1 MTYCPP
7 GKLCLDSTTS
17 YISTSLILVLIYLIY
32 TNLRHDSDTK
42 NNEIIVIKDKMV
54 EKDNYINNLMTENKV
69 FKLENSIASSNMYN
83 RRISDPLMP
92 PLRTPE
98 HTTPINIP
106 TRGYNPQYQQIGVL
120 FGDVGGKTLPLY
132 GKPSYPGSRKWLYY
146 TGSDQYNSVKLNVKQ
161 NNKNCSSEHGC
172 NEIYDGDTVSV
183 DPYGTDFKVN
193 IYEYDKPRYIPH
205 LF

>member
-1 MTYCPP
+1 MSFCPP
-7 GKLCLDSTTS
+7 GKLCLDSTSS
-17 YISTSLILVLIYLIY
+17 YLGALSLIVVIYLVY
-32 TNLRHDSDTK
+32 NNLRHDNDIK
-42 NNEIIVIKDKMV
+42 NGEINNIRNEIVKKDSH
-54 EKDNYINNLMTENKV
+54 INNLMNENKI
-69 FKLENSIASSNMYN
+69 FKLENSLASHNMYT
-83 RRISDPLMP
+83 RRITDPLMP

-98 HTTPINIP
+98 HTTPINVP

-120 FGDVGGKTLPLY
+120 FSQKDEKTLPLY
-132 GKPSYPGSRKWLYY
+132 GKPTYPGSRKWLYY

-161 NNKNCSSEHGC
+161 NNHNCSSEHGC